1 MLKSKKWLLLALL
14 LIFTANMSV
23 AETVK
28 REMRSVWIATVANI
42 DWPKTKG
49 TSASIVQSQ
58 KADLIEYANYD
69 LIFSKT
75 KQGANRNDCFKLTFG
90 KCEAV
95 KAFQS
100 IQDKLWIRTFLIYP
114 YMFFEI
120 SPVKSEHARTLSF
133 QAGSSSD
140 GKTTNRGTLVQK
152 IVCETA
158 AEKAMIEK
166 FIGKYGNGRARPA

>member
-1 MLKSKKWLLLALL
+1 MSANNILDYLTMQDIYDCELKRIRSN
-14 LIFTANMSV
+14 FS
-23 AETVK
+23 
-28 REMRSVWIATVANI
+28 RE
-42 DWPKTKG
+42 
-49 TSASIVQSQ
+49 Q
-58 KADLIEYANYD
+58 KADLVEYANYD

-75 KQGANRNDCFKLTFG
+75 KQGTNHNDCFKLTFG

-120 SPVKSEHARTLSF
+120 SPVRSEHARTLSF
-133 QAGSSSD
+133 QAGVSSD

-158 AEKAMIEK
+158 AEKAMIEN
-166 FIGKYGNGRARPA
+166 FIGKYRLALDMKTNLYYINAFLSMPF